1 MYKDEATAIWL
12 FGGYMSALTN
22 EAKMPSSCS
31 RRFSG
36 VSYSRML
43 PRFMTMTRSAV
54 RMVWTRCCRHTGNH
68 NSS

>member
-22 EAKMPSSCS
+22 EAKTPSSCS

-54 RMVWTRCCRHTGNH
+54 RMV
-68 NSS
+68 